1 MQLVKNKQ
9 QCKQHSLHVCAQ
21 SLCHVCLF
29 CDPMNCNLPGSFCRW
44 NFQGKNTGMGCHF
57 LSPGDLSNPGIEPT
71 SPLSPPLAG
80 RFFTTVPLGKSIV
93 YMMSIIM
100 KTEKGKIIV
109 GRAD

>member
-1 MQLVKNKQ
+1 MEFSRQEYRGGL
-9 QCKQHSLHVCAQ
+9 HSF
-21 SLCHVCLF
+21 SR
-29 CDPMNCNLPGSFCRW
+29 DLP
-44 NFQGKNTGMGCHF
+44 
-57 LSPGDLSNPGIEPT
+57 DPGIEPMLPV
-71 SPLSPPLAG
+71 SLAMAG